1 MIIARCICCFPCHK
15 GIKDCMQLHMH
26 ESFKFVILFEVT
38 FLDEARVVVAQKLL
52 AIVEWN
58 GMTTC
63 FSKSNTN
70 FNSMAQGMECLLM
83 HTIISCQLNFFTP
96 DLTSPFGFA
105 YSFVFM
111 IVPLL
116 CFAPLSINIAIT
128 LLFGLCLMGFGWF
141 EFDFKLSTL
150 LWPVAQ
156 LPPNNRCSG
165 FSLLSEGAVAPSS
178 VGGCLM
184 CIKANKENKLWKKE
198 RKKNWSSNSKSSPE
212 SNKTWAEIFLCSC
225 K

>member
-83 HTIISCQLNFFTP
+83 HTIKGAIPQYFLPTKLLHSRSYMTFWLCL
-96 DLTSPFGFA
+96 
-105 YSFVFM
+105 
-111 IVPLL
+111 LL
-116 CFAPLSINIAIT
+116 CFHD
-128 LLFGLCLMGFGWF
+128 C
-141 EFDFKLSTL
+141 
-150 LWPVAQ
+150 
-156 LPPNNRCSG
+156 
-165 FSLLSEGAVAPSS
+165 PSS
-178 VGGCLM
+178 LFCTLEH
-184 CIKANKENKLWKKE
+184 KHSHHAALWTMLDGL
-198 RKKNWSSNSKSSPE
+198 WL
-212 SNKTWAEIFLCSC
+212 I
-225 K
+225 